1 MKHRE
6 SSNTE
11 PHASKTELDAEPIGK
26 ASESPTRECAG
37 PAVSPAEALAEAV
50 IDRHNNQH
58 NCAQSTACAFAHATS
73 LDEDTLFRV
82 MEGFGAGM
90 GGNAE
95 TCGVVS
101 AGVAIIGLLNSGGKE
116 NRTTKQRTYEIADE
130 FVERFRAECGSTC
143 CRKLKEA
150 SPVPTPHR
158 CDSYM
163 RTGARLL
170 TETLA
175 AHKLA

>member
-1 MKHRE
+1 MGM
-6 SSNTE
+6 T
-11 PHASKTELDAEPIGK
+11 ASRADAI
-26 ASESPTRECAG
+26 ADD
-37 PAVSPAEALAEAV
+37 V

-58 NCAQSTACAFAHATS
+58 NCAQSTACAFAHVTP

-95 TCGVVS
+95 TCGIVS
-101 AGVAIIGLLNSGGKE
+101 AGVAVIGLLNSGGKE

-143 CRKLKEA
+143 CRELKAA

-158 CDSYM
+158 CDAYM

-170 TETLA
+170 AETLTE
-175 AHKLA
+175 HELA